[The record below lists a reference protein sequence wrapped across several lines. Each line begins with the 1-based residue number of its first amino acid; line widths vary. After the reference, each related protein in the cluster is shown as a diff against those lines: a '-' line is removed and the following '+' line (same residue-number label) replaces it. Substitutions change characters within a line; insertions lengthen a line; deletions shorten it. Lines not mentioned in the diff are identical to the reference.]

1 MVIFRGYVSSPEG
14 NTCSWRRDGSKP
26 LLSMAMQQDPKM
38 EVPTIYKA
46 YKAYVRGYT
55 PENMAKHMVRLRTSI
70 LGSWRPPID
79 YYWLLPYFGI

>member
-1 MVIFRGYVSSPEG
+1 MRGSPIFYWLILVLDVGMGQNHLFQWPF
-14 NTCSWRRDGSKP
+14 
-26 LLSMAMQQDPKM
+26 QDPKM

-70 LGSWRPPID
+70 LGSWGSPID
-79 YYWLLPYFGI
+79 YYHILEYNNHGI